1 MQHLGKWAAGIVGG
15 VLALAVLF
23 YAANATS
30 AGTYNSALFLFVI
43 LLAFVFAQIKR
54 GFDQADRDRHTG
66 TDTPDDDRASP
77 AGGDAGPNAPAS
89 SGAATAGSAGAA
101 TAASAGVETGRN
113 ETGRSET
120 GGETGQRRT
129 GTAAPGAP
137 AGSPGKLGLSESAP
151 SGPTNGT
158 GAKH

>member
-15 VLALAVLF
+15 VLALGVLF

-43 LLAFVFAQIKR
+43 LIVFVFAQIKR
-54 GFDQADRDRHTG
+54 GFDQADRARADDGNTG
-66 TDTPDDDRASP
+66 PAAGDGDSGKSSGVRKGSGQTAATGRASATGAGSTSTAPKNGGATNGGANQGGRESP
-77 AGGDAGPNAPAS
+77 AGPAQS
-89 SGAATAGSAGAA
+89 AAASGAAKS
-101 TAASAGVETGRN
+101 
-113 ETGRSET
+113 
-120 GGETGQRRT
+120 
-129 GTAAPGAP
+129 
-137 AGSPGKLGLSESAP
+137 GLSESAP